1 MKLKSNQKWRRCEG
15 GSAPS
20 GQEGLTVVI
29 TDGSSEESLNVQGKS
44 EDECESDK
52 WLGSGGCRG

>member
-1 MKLKSNQKWRRCEG
+1 MKLKSNQKCSQSEG

-29 TDGSSEESLNVQGKS
+29 TDGSSEESRNVQGKS
-44 EDECESDK
+44 EDKCEFEK